1 MHYDVVIVGGGLVGA
16 SLACALNDLPL
27 SIALIDAKVPTNND
41 PRLFGLNDSSCQFL
55 KNIHVWPKLAAVSA
69 PIHEVHVSYQGHFG
83 AVRLK
88 REEIGLQ
95 TLGHLVPAYALETAL
110 NEKLAQ
116 QKNVTLYQPAI
127 LKQLAQADQAT
138 LTVEANGQL
147 IKIQTPLVIGADGA
161 ESTVRELVDIKTNL
175 VDYQQSALVMRT
187 TLQKEHQHI
196 AYERFTKTGA
206 IAMLPLVGKEYAT
219 IWTVDNSLL
228 PELKTLSDDAFLVRL
243 QHEFGYKLG
252 KLTGVSTRHHYP
264 LRQMKAEKAVDQHV
278 FLLGNALHALHPIAA
293 QGLNL
298 ALYETAVLV
307 DGIRER
313 IKLGEAIHAADLLA
327 MSDVLQTQQSISMGV
342 SHRLS
347 QWFGTSSVL
356 KQMALQWG
364 MVGFDLITPLKRKFM
379 SAMLARS
386 QHVPR
391 LLLDTH

>member
-27 SIALIDAKVPTNND
+27 SIALIDAKIPTHND
-41 PRLFGLNDSSCQFL
+41 PRLFGLNYSSCQFL
-55 KNIHVWPKLAAVSA
+55 KNIQVWPSLASVSA

-88 REEIGLQ
+88 REEMGLQ
-95 TLGHLVPAYALETAL
+95 TLGHLVPAYALEMAL

-116 QKNVTLYQPAI
+116 QKNVTLYQPAT
-127 LKQLAQADQAT
+127 LKQLMQSDKAT
-138 LTVEANGQL
+138 LLFESEGQEK
-147 IKIQTPLVIGADGA
+147 KIQTSLVIGADGA
-161 ESTVRELVDIKTNL
+161 ESTVRQLVNIKTNV

-187 TLQKEHQHI
+187 TLQKEHHHI

-206 IAMLPLVGKEYAT
+206 IAMLPLIGKEYAT
-219 IWTVDNSLL
+219 IWTVDNGLL
-228 PELKTLSDDAFLVRL
+228 PELKALSDDAFLARL
-243 QHEFGYKLG
+243 QREFGYKLG
-252 KLTGVSTRHHYP
+252 KFERISARHHYP
-264 LRQMKAEKAVDQHV
+264 LRQIQAEKSVDQHV

-307 DGIRER
+307 DGIKA
-313 IKLGEAIHAADLLA
+313 KLKQGQSIQANDLLA
-327 MSDVLQTQQSISMGV
+327 MSDRLQMQQSISSGV

-356 KQMALQWG
+356 KQAALQWG

-386 QHVPR
+386 QQVPS
-391 LLLDTH
+391 LLLESH